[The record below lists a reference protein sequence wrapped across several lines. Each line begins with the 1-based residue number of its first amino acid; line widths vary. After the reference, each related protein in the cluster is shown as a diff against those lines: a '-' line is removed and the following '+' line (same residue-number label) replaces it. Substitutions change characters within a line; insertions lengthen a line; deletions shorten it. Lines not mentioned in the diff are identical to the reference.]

1 MNDCSAPT
9 PHPPVNVLI
18 RHLQAA
24 IHGVLGPRLIG
35 LYLDGSLA
43 LGDFDAD
50 SDIDFVAVL
59 TEDVAGDSG
68 SFNKLRK
75 MHDAIARLDTPWA
88 IQVEGSYLSAQA
100 LRRHDPMLAQHP
112 NIERGQG
119 ERLKMVAHGASWD
132 VHRWVLRKC
141 GIVLSGPPPQELIDP
156 VDPEH
161 LRDAM
166 RDLRIWLQQLLD
178 TPSQIASRGYQSYV
192 VLTICRM
199 RYTQAHSVIVTKP
212 AAARWAQDSLGEPWA
227 GLIERAWAGRSQ
239 PNPPPDSGDLR
250 LTLAMIQTALDVP
263 AQSAV

>member
-1 MNDCSAPT
+1 MCDSRQVSDSDTPT
-9 PHPPVNVLI
+9 PHAQVNALI
-18 RHLQAA
+18 RQLQTA
-24 IHGVLGPRLIG
+24 INTVQGERLIG

-59 TEDVAGDSG
+59 TKDVGGDSDV
-68 SFNKLRK
+68 FHQLRD

-100 LRRHDPMLAQHP
+100 LRRHDPVLAQHP

-119 ERLKMVAHGASWD
+119 EHLKMVAHKASWD
-132 VHRWVLRKC
+132 VHRWVMRKC
-141 GIVLSGPPPQELIDP
+141 GIVLFGPPPQELIDP
-156 VDPEH
+156 VDPEQ
-161 LRDAM
+161 LRAAM
-166 RDLRIWLQQLLD
+166 RDLRVWLQQLLN

-199 RYTQAHSVIVTKP
+199 RYTLAHGVIVTKP

-239 PNPPPDSGDLR
+239 PNQPPDAADLQ
-250 LTLAMIQTALDVP
+250 LTLAMIQTMV
-263 AQSAV
+263 